1 MSDRTPPGTPTGTPP
16 TLLLAALLVGLQ
28 GVGFLALCVVGLLD
42 VQTSRVEVGLSV
54 AVFFGVCAAALLAC
68 AWALTRVQGWARGP
82 VLLTQLLQLGIAWN
96 VRETALLAVP
106 LALTALV
113 ALVAML
119 HPRSIAALLGEPSE
133 DAS

>member
-1 MSDRTPPGTPTGTPP
+1 MSDGPRTGTPL
-16 TLLLAALLVGLQ
+16 TLLLAAALVGLQ
-28 GVGFLALCVVGLLD
+28 GAGFLGLCVIGLLD
-42 VQTSRVEVGLSV
+42 VQTDRAEVGLSV
-54 AVFFGVCAAALLAC
+54 SVFFGVCAAALLAC

-96 VRETALLAVP
+96 VRENALLAVP
-106 LALTALV
+106 LALTAVL

-119 HPRSIAALLGEPSE
+119 HPASIAALMGEPSD